1 MRKAVI
7 AAMMATGLAVAIP
20 ASAQTASVDGRLT
33 QLEKRMNTV
42 ERVLTN
48 RNGGPL
54 VQPDIG
60 PATPATATTGTPA
73 TAPLADLQAKV
84 NAIEGELAGLTG
96 RIETAEHRLS
106 QLELDFVAYKKATD
120 ARIRALEDRSSVSGE
135 VATPAPTPKPGA
147 KPPVVATTPPKDAAD
162 PDRAARVAAVAKP
175 TGKDAA
181 DKGTYAY
188 NYGYRFWQAKLYP
201 EAEAQL
207 EKFGTRFPGHR
218 LISRAGNVL
227 GLIYLDDNRPKDAA
241 TTFYDNYSKLPDGDR
256 APDSLLNLTKAMVAL
271 KRPSADIC
279 EVYKELGDVYG
290 TQLNAAQQAEAAKGR
305 AANKCR

>member
-1 MRKAVI
+1 MRKAVM
-7 AAMMATGLAVAIP
+7 AAMMATGLVVAMP
-20 ASAQTASVDGRLT
+20 AGAQTTTVDGRLT
-33 QLEKRMNTV
+33 QLEKRLNTV
-42 ERVLTN
+42 ERVLIN
-48 RNGGPL
+48 KNGGPL
-54 VQPDIG
+54 VQPEIG
-60 PATPATATTGTPA
+60 PATPVINTDGTPA
-73 TAPLADLQAKV
+73 SAPLADLQAKV
-84 NAIEGELAGLTG
+84 NAVESELAGLTG

-106 QLELDFVAYKKATD
+106 QLELDFAAYKKSTD
-120 ARIRALEDRSSVSGE
+120 ARIRALEERTADAGD
-135 VATPAPTPKPGA
+135 VAAPTPKPGTA
-147 KPPVVATTPPKDAAD
+147 PPVSATLPPKPAAD
-162 PDRAARVAAVAKP
+162 PTRATRIAAVVKP

-201 EAEAQL
+201 EAETQL
-207 EKFGTRFPGHR
+207 EKFATRFPGHR
-218 LISRAGNVL
+218 LVSRAGNVL

-256 APDSLLNLTKAMVAL
+256 APDSLLNLTKAMAAL

-290 TQLNAAQQAEAAKGR
+290 TQLSAAQQAEAAKGR